1 MKNENGFT
9 LVEMLV
15 VLFIISVLILI
26 TIPNVSK
33 HFASI
38 DKKGCDSYVLMLNG
52 QIEAYRINEGKY
64 PTGFQELFDKDYI
77 TEEAP
82 KCPDNTE
89 ISFGDHIAFVS
100 EKQESKPKSQTDQ

>member
-33 HFASI
+33 HFASV

-52 QIEAYRINEGKY
+52 QIEAYRINEGNY
-64 PTGFQELFDKDYI
+64 PAGFQELFDKDYI

-82 KCPDNTE
+82 KCPDNTKINFE
-89 ISFGDHIAFVS
+89 NNVASVPKNKED
-100 EKQESKPKSQTDQ
+100 KPNSQTDP